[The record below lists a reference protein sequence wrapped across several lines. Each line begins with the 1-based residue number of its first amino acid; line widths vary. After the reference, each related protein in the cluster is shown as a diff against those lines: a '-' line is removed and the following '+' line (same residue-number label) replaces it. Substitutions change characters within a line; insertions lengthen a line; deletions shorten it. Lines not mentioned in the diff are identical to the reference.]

1 MNLTD
6 FAKPLVAKNH
16 FIKAS
21 FGGFSGTGKS
31 TTASNFVA
39 GCYKEMKLTKP
50 VLILDNEKGIRFL
63 EPFFSKQGIPIL
75 NKETTHIADVI
86 SSFEYLQKGEIDFLF
101 IDSLSKVWYQFV
113 RDYRE
118 KNRKSFMTLQD
129 WGKIMPAWQEQ
140 FSDRF
145 VDVSG
150 NIVFTGR
157 GGYSYEMEENEETHK
172 KEFVKSGVKMKM
184 AGETPFEPDLNV
196 WMELEQEIRDGKLIQ
211 WREAQILKDRSGT
224 IDGKV
229 FKNPTFSDFKPVLN
243 FISAIPT
250 GEVVGATSTQ
260 SNVPTDDF
268 EYQKKKNQREI
279 ELEKIKAEFDKAGFG
294 STKEEKQIKTL
305 VIEKCFGTTS
315 MTEIEKKPAEDLAL
329 LRESLQTFFRKF
341 ETFKMELASG
351 DFSRTPIQFV
361 QEYDFTVDADLPEF
375 LQTKKEKK

>member
-361 QEYDFTVDADLPEF
+361 QEYDFTFDADLPEF